1 MGMEPTATHMGK
13 AVFMTSDYLEASTVQ
28 AKHGGHSPETIAPY
42 LFLQETPLR
51 TGCMS
56 LKGSH

>member
-1 MGMEPTATHMGK
+1 MGELMGMEPTATHMGK

-42 LFLQETPLR
+42 LLL
-51 TGCMS
+51 
-56 LKGSH
+56 